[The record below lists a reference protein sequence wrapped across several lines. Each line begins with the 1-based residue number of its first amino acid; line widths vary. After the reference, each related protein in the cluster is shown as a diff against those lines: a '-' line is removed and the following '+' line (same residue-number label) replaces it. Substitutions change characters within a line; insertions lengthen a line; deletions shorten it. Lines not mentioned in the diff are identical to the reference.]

1 MRSPINPKTRSPI
14 NQKTRS
20 PIHPKT
26 RSPIHPK
33 TRSPIHPKTRSP
45 THKKPDRPPTKN
57 PIAHQSIN
65 PKTPAVE
72 NRGYTNKTR
81 LRGLKIS
88 PDDFASGNTLFVRGG
103 GHRLC
108 RRGFQPPGFFRNT
121 SLQPTDSGKN
131 PVSWIIARR

>member
-1 MRSPINPKTRSPI
+1 MRSPPS
-14 NQKTRS
+14 
-20 PIHPKT
+20 
-26 RSPIHPK
+26 
-33 TRSPIHPKTRSP
+33 
-45 THKKPDRPPTKN
+45 TKN
-57 PIAHQSIN
+57 PIAHQSKNPIAHPSKNAIAHPQQN
-65 PKTPAVE
+65 PKTPAVG

-88 PDDFASGNTLFVRGG
+88 PDDFASPNTLFVRGG

-131 PVSWIIARR
+131 PVSWIIPRR